1 MELHALV
8 HLQVT
13 VRIIQERVQPD
24 LYVLGAIITNAH
36 RLRVIEVGRVS
47 PVLGVVRAD
56 ARLLYATTAGKILA
70 LTRSKALD
78 DYAVVVNRLR
88 DGIL

>member
-1 MELHALV
+1 
-8 HLQVT
+8 
-13 VRIIQERVQPD
+13 
-24 LYVLGAIITNAH
+24 
-36 RLRVIEVGRVS
+36 
-47 PVLGVVRAD
+47 VRAD

-78 DYAVVVNRLR
+78 DYAAVVNRLR